1 MLTCGTTLF
10 RLNNK
15 QRQKHKIMKTKTT
28 FLGFLLIALFIVSCD
43 NNAIDANGA
52 IVNEERE
59 INGYNSI
66 SLSVPANVYIT
77 EGPGESFRIKT
88 HENLLSFIDTDVT
101 GTTLRIS
108 TNHNLR
114 NVKTL
119 DVYVSALDYEK
130 LSITGAGAIRVENC
144 LDVDELELEITGA
157 GLIEVCGSAE
167 ILRTKI
173 TGAGKIQ
180 AYDLQTMNTNVTVS
194 GSGEVQT
201 RVSES
206 LNVHI
211 SGTGVV
217 RYIGSP
223 EITSNISG
231 AGVVR
236 RAN

>member
-1 MLTCGTTLF
+1 MLTCDTALS
-10 RLNNK
+10 RLNSE
-15 QRQKHKIMKTKTT
+15 QGQKHKIMKTKTT
-28 FLGFLLIALFIVSCD
+28 FLGFLLIALIIVSCD
-43 NNAIDANGA
+43 NDAIDANGA

-59 INGYNSI
+59 INGFSSI
-66 SLSVPANVYIT
+66 SLSVPANVHIT
-77 EGPGESFRIKT
+77 DEPGESLRIKT
-88 HENLLSFIDTDVT
+88 HENLLSFIDTDVI

-119 DVYVSALDYEK
+119 EVYVSALDYEK

-157 GLIEVCGSAE
+157 GLIEVCGNTGN
-167 ILRTKI
+167 LRTKI
-173 TGAGKIQ
+173 TGAGKIE
-180 AYDLQTMNTNVTVS
+180 AYDLQTLTTNVTVS

-211 SGTGVV
+211 SGAGVV
-217 RYIGSP
+217 RYIGNP

-236 RAN
+236 SAN